1 MKMGHIIWPTN
12 FDSRTR
18 AQLRLQARTLLKKMI
33 DDPLSPVDET
43 MAPALTG
50 PGTEEVFV
58 PAPKRKLVEMEDRE
72 QADE

>member
-1 MKMGHIIWPTN
+1 
-12 FDSRTR
+12 
-18 AQLRLQARTLLKKMI
+18 
-33 DDPLSPVDET
+33 